1 MPLEELW
8 EPGAARRIPGR
19 PTPEMPSVTSHLRVE
34 WVERAVAIAAKHVAE
49 YGGTSVSLFNR
60 TAWS

>member
-34 WVERAVAIAAKHVAE
+34 WVDEQLPLQPSMWQSMAGRQ
-49 YGGTSVSLFNR
+49 
-60 TAWS
+60 